1 MHIALY
7 VGQNPQRTAL
17 LAFAAPIVAAC
28 AHRVTLITPVSGQN
42 DLDEVVNQLHIDT
55 AIPVQHRCQETTF
68 AAAILSAVQTERPD
82 LLIAPAFP
90 PHFIRGRRL
99 EFNLLA
105 ALPVSFLRVQG
116 HVSASPIRRIAVAS
130 AGGEQSLRC
139 VPLVSQI
146 ARAFQASVTVLHVS
160 SQEVV
165 YFDGFVASPL
175 TEEVALQLDELTGT
189 MLRRLVK
196 ELNTQGVDCHL
207 QVLNGLVE
215 ETLLNES
222 QHYDLLVIGSH
233 EVSGVVPEPG
243 GRWVRMLQRLSL
255 QDVTRD
261 LLERSPI
268 PVLVIR

>member
-17 LAFAAPIVAAC
+17 LAFAAPLVTVC
-28 AHRVTLITPVSGQN
+28 AHQVTLITTVSGQN
-42 DLDEVVNQLHIDT
+42 DLDEVVNQLQCDT
-55 AIPVQHRCQETTF
+55 AIPVQHYCQETTF
-68 AAAILSAVQTERPD
+68 AAAILSAVQTEQPD
-82 LLIAPAFP
+82 LLIVPVFP

-99 EFNLLA
+99 EYNLLA
-105 ALPVSFLRVQG
+105 ALPVPFLRVQG
-116 HVSASPIRRIAVAS
+116 RVSSSLIRQIAVAS
-130 AGGEQSLRC
+130 AGGQQSLRC

-196 ELNTQGVDCHL
+196 ELNAQGVDCHL

-215 ETLLNES
+215 ETLVNEA

-233 EVSGVVPEPG
+233 EVSGVMPESG
-243 GRWVRMLQRLSL
+243 GRWLRMLQRISL

>member
-7 VGQNPQRTAL
+7 AGQSPQRTAL
-17 LAFAAPIVAAC
+17 LAFAAPFVATC
-28 AHRVTLITPVSGQN
+28 AHRVTLITSVSGQKE
-42 DLDEVVNQLHIDT
+42 LDEVVNQLQIDT
-55 AIPVQHRCQETTF
+55 AIPLHLHCQGSTF
-68 AAAILSAVQTERPD
+68 AAAILSAVQAERPD
-82 LLIAPAFP
+82 LLIVPVFP
-90 PHFIRGRRL
+90 PHLIRGRRL

-116 HVSASPIRRIAVAS
+116 QVSATPIRQIAVAS

-196 ELNTQGVDCHL
+196 ELNAQGIDCRL

-215 ETLLNES
+215 ETLLSEA

-243 GRWVRMLQRLSL
+243 GRWLRMLQRISL
-255 QDVTRD
+255 QDVTHD